1 MSYDT
6 STEFINGKLT
16 FVQRLNMSSEVTS
29 QRPPEDVLMEELVA
43 QLSDPIHKRIIQAHT
58 TADPV
63 QSMESEIGK
72 VLLEVLNRE
81 D

>member
-1 MSYDT
+1 M
-6 STEFINGKLT
+6 EFVNGKST
-16 FVQRLNMSSEVTS
+16 FVQRLDMSSEVTG
-29 QRPPEDVLMEELVA
+29 QMLPEDVFIEEIVA

-58 TADPV
+58 SADPV
-63 QSMESEIGK
+63 QSMESEIGN

>member
-1 MSYDT
+1 MSNEAADQ
-6 STEFINGKLT
+6 N
-16 FVQRLNMSSEVTS
+16 
-29 QRPPEDVLMEELVA
+29 PPEDTIVEELVA
-43 QLSDPIHKRIIQAHT
+43 QLSDPIHQRIIQAHRGV
-58 TADPV
+58 DPV